1 MTQSLPAFRLRPLA
15 CLGLWYACSGL
26 AATDPD
32 DALFFGELPIVASV
46 SRLPQRLADAPGAVT
61 VIDQEMIRA
70 SGMRTVEDLLRLV
83 PGFQVTSHSQ
93 SPAVVSYHGLSGTGL
108 AGDEYTPRV
117 QVLIDG
123 RSMYSPLFKS
133 GVNWNLLPVALE
145 NIERVE
151 VIRGSNTVSYGSNA
165 ALGVINII
173 TQDPSLTTGWLVSA
187 NHGNNDIRDQTVRWG
202 GKVGEARVRVTAHQ
216 VGDDGFQLGFYSNK
230 WMTNPDSRRSR
241 VFDVRADV
249 PLNNQDELQLTTS
262 FADDVSQF
270 GRPNNDPKYPLWYQN
285 QSSASLSAKWRRVY
299 DAEREMSLRYSYT
312 EDRSGGSYVEGG
324 TFDLVSGLTATA
336 STPVDAWG
344 VSRVHELEWLYQTPL
359 SSEVRASLG
368 ASARSIQLASL
379 AQFATPDR
387 HNRTHYRVFSN
398 AEYRPSE
405 SWVLNAGASV
415 EHDTLTGTALD
426 PRFSASYHLTPEHT
440 ARFIVSRAHRTPNL
454 YEYSGEIRRYGT
466 NAATPGVVY
475 KNVAYFG
482 QGVEPEQVDT
492 VELGYLAELR
502 RVRASFDAR
511 AFIERIPNRIQVV
524 PMALPASNPDDQDS
538 LAGRATGYPYGR
550 ADGAANIERVFIRG
564 YEYQLKWQPF
574 DSTRITYGNA
584 LICIDANL
592 TNPALVMDSSDN
604 IPKIVEQTR
613 QSAPVRSQQAMV
625 VQDLPYNMQAS
636 VMYYD
641 SGPVQWRRTA
651 PLSVYNE
658 RWDWRLAKRFNL
670 GGSRAEVAY
679 TAQMVNQSV
688 HGRMAYR
695 LMDSLHWL
703 SMKVE
708 F

>member
-1 MTQSLPAFRLRPLA
+1 MHRCLSSFRLRPLA
-15 CLGLWYACSGL
+15 LLGLCHVCGAL
-26 AATDPD
+26 AASDTDE
-32 DALFFGELPIVASV
+32 ALFFGELPVVASV

-93 SPAVVSYHGLSGTGL
+93 TPAIVSYHGLSGTGL

-145 NIERVE
+145 NIERIE

-173 TQDPSLTTGWLVSA
+173 TQDSSLTKGWMVSA

-202 GKVGEARVRVTAHQ
+202 GKVGEANVRVTAHK
-216 VGDDGFQLGFYSNK
+216 VGDDGFQHGYYSNK
-230 WMTNPDSRRSR
+230 WMSNPDSRRSQ
-241 VFDVRADV
+241 VFDVRADL
-249 PLNNQDELQLTTS
+249 PLNNQDELQLTAS

-270 GRPNNDPKYPLWYQN
+270 GRPNNDAKYPLWYQN

-299 DAEREMSLRYSYT
+299 DAEREMSLRYSFT

-324 TFDLVSGLTATA
+324 SFDLVSGLSATA

-344 VSRVHELEWLYQTPL
+344 LSRVHELEWLYQTPL
-359 SSEVRASLG
+359 RQDVRASFG
-368 ASARSIQLASL
+368 ASVRDIQLASL
-379 AQFATPDR
+379 AQFSTADR
-387 HNRTHYRVFSN
+387 HRRTHYRTFSSI
-398 AEYRPSE
+398 EYRPSE
-405 SWVLNAGASV
+405 SWVFNAGASL
-415 EHDTLTGTALD
+415 EHDTLTGTVLD
-426 PRFSASYHLTPEHT
+426 PRFSASYHFTPEHT
-440 ARFIVSRAHRTPNL
+440 ARFIVSRAHRTPNF

-466 NAATPGVVY
+466 NVTTPGVVY
-475 KNVAYFG
+475 TNVAYFG
-482 QGVEPEQVDT
+482 QGAEPERVDT

-502 RVRASFDAR
+502 RLRASLDVR
-511 AFIERIPNRIQVV
+511 AFIERIPNRLQVV
-524 PMALPASNPDDQDS
+524 PLALPASNPDDQDP
-538 LAGRATGYPYGR
+538 AWGRAAGYPNGR

-592 TNPALVMDSSDN
+592 TNTGMVMDSLEN
-604 IPKIVEQTR
+604 VPKITDQTR
-613 QSAPVRSQQAMV
+613 MSAPTRSQQAML
-625 VQDLPYNMQAS
+625 VQDLPYAMQAS
-636 VMYYD
+636 VMYYN
-641 SGPVQWRRTA
+641 SSPIQWRRTA
-651 PLSVYNE
+651 TLAVYNE

-679 TAQMVNQSV
+679 TAQMVNQSAN
-688 HGRMAYR
+688 GRMGYR

-703 SMKVE
+703 SLKVE